1 MYCVW
6 RIVRRLVPSSAR
18 LTLPLPLCTALHA
31 SLIVFISM
39 LLFVVGLFSNHI
51 LWYNKY
57 VCIDFVGVFLT
68 SLCI

>member
-1 MYCVW
+1 
-6 RIVRRLVPSSAR
+6 
-18 LTLPLPLCTALHA
+18 
-31 SLIVFISM
+31 M